1 MMKDNTGDTGPDDW
15 ADGVGGPDDTDST
28 DNADQL
34 LPETVTDRKTLVD
47 FTTAQLLPLAG
58 VGATSPGLTM
68 LITAM
73 FMPLTAIS
81 ATQAAAGNNGAAA
94 GNTVMLSVM
103 LVSVTVMLWS
113 CMRQIIYSRRVC
125 ALTEAKILADAPSY
139 WVGPLIGLAGYRHQL
154 SVNIWVV
161 TLICLTIF
169 TIIGITGSVPK
180 LICGLILLPVI
191 NYFRIRRNGTT
202 QVEQLLSLPTGRREY
217 LQMINGFE
225 LQIQKEETDDTLL
238 GMMSQMNPSPI
249 QRSQIRQHRQA
260 LRARALAD
268 DPLVV
273 TTLIR
278 NEAEQRGCLKEK
290 WF

>member
-15 ADGVGGPDDTDST
+15 ADGVGGPDDSDPDGTDST

-47 FTTAQLLPLAG
+47 FTAAQLLPIAG
-58 VGATSPGLTM
+58 VGATPPGMTM
-68 LITAM
+68 LISAV

-81 ATQAAAGNNGAAA
+81 CAMAAD
-94 GNTVMLSVM
+94 GNTLMRAVMALAVM
-103 LVSVTVMLWS
+103 VMLWS

-139 WVGPLIGLAGYRHQL
+139 WVGPLIRLAGYRHQL
-154 SVNIWVV
+154 SVNIWMV

-169 TIIGITGSVPK
+169 TIIGIIGTLPTLTCCLVA
-180 LICGLILLPVI
+180 LPVI
-191 NYFRIRRNGTT
+191 NYFRIRRNGAA